1 MDISESLYA
10 PPAVQQTTLLDLL
23 SNALVLRALT
33 PYLSLQSLI
42 ALATTCHTLHTTF
55 LRHPGAVHELDLSLC
70 SSRTINKVLSLDVV
84 KSSLRA
90 LYLDSCFVDDML
102 LTSLF
107 SEYKLRHLSLSSSYG
122 WTLEHLCEL
131 IEKFCLAPM
140 AVCAV
145 PLVVEQAT
153 LVPRSGVATGSSST
167 ESSPSPTETLCSS
180 PATDYGYACDDD
192 VMCCVTMCAKRPS
205 IKSLGLLGGPTFP
218 TTSLSATAPI
228 FANIATRA
236 GIITD
241 LTPCEAH
248 PSSTSTST
256 STSSSDSV
264 MTQGW
269 FLAEYNPRECHSCRR
284 AEEKLCLRCLV
295 LRSCRGCLKFW
306 CSKCDPSVMKTKLD
320 CYDCGPTCE
329 SCKLG
334 IISFCNFCKAKYCRI
349 HQEGS
354 TDKYCDWCSSRGG
367 RYRFSF

>member
-1 MDISESLYA
+1 MDTSESLYA
-10 PPAVQQTTLLDLL
+10 PPALQQTTLLDLL
-23 SNALVLRALT
+23 SNVLVLRALT
-33 PYLSLQSLI
+33 PYLSIYSLI
-42 ALATTCHTLHTTF
+42 AVATTCRTLHTTF
-55 LRHPGAVHELDLSLC
+55 LRHHGAVHELDLSLC
-70 SSRTINKVLSLDVV
+70 SSSTVNKVLSLDVIR
-84 KSSLRA
+84 SSLRT

-107 SEYKLRHLSLSSSYG
+107 ADYKLRHLSLSSSYG

-131 IEKFCLAPM
+131 VQKFCLAPM
-140 AVCAV
+140 PVCSV
-145 PLVVEQAT
+145 PLLVEHAQS
-153 LVPRSGVATGSSST
+153 VPLSVVATGSSST
-167 ESSPSPTETLCSS
+167 ESSPSPTGTLCSS
-180 PATDYGYACDDD
+180 PATDYGYICDDD
-192 VMCCVTMCAKRPS
+192 VTCCARLS

-218 TTSLSATAPI
+218 TSSLSTTAPI
-228 FANIATRA
+228 FANIARRA

-248 PSSTSTST
+248 PPST
-256 STSSSDSV
+256 STSSSEYV

-269 FLAEYNPRECHSCRR
+269 FLAEHNPRECHSCRR
-284 AEEKLCLRCLV
+284 AEEKLCLHCLV

-320 CYDCGPTCE
+320 CYECGPTCE
-329 SCKLG
+329 SCKFG

-354 TDKYCDWCSSRGG
+354 TEKYCDWCSSRGG